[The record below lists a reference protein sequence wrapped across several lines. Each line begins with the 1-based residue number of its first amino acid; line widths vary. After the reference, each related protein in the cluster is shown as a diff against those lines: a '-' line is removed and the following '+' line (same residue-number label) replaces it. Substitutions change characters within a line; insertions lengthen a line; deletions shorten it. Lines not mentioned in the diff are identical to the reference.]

1 MLISFFFSIFAP
13 DFEKQIY
20 MKKIFSFVT
29 TIFFAL
35 CVFAETEFTFTS
47 AADLNQTKDGITVL
61 MAQGGNASNGPEF
74 KNPFYLEEYHPEMRL
89 YAKNTI
95 TVSGSNLTNIQ
106 LVFAKSNASG
116 KEYAGL
122 SASVGTLTSG
132 GTSAD
137 ATDWKVDKWTGN
149 ATNITFTLGDKGQR
163 QIQRIVI
170 DGAPIVIIPEEEQL
184 PTEADLNDTY
194 IYAEPTA
201 VSPKDTTVLKKE
213 YAFIDNNILV
223 HCTQG
228 SILKENKTEG
238 SEYPAYFNVN
248 ENQQLTF
255 TATQAI
261 QKIEIDGYLR
271 KAFTATCDKGN
282 MSTKASE
289 DFEVEL
295 DNAVVITGIKANSVT
310 LTCAKQLRCFE
321 VRVYFKEGE
330 TGLDNVQ
337 GDNGQWTKV
346 MKDGILYLM
355 YAGRMYDVRGEKIGD
370 W

>member
-1 MLISFFFSIFAP
+1 
-13 DFEKQIY
+13 
-20 MKKIFSFVT
+20 MKKIFSFL
-29 TIFFAL
+29 TILFFAH

-61 MAQGGNASNGPEF
+61 LAQGGNASNGPEF

-116 KEYAGL
+116 KEYATL

-137 ATDWKVDKWTGN
+137 ATDWQVDKWTGN
-149 ATNITFTLGDKGQR
+149 ATIVTFTLGDKGQR

-170 DGAPIVIIPEEEQL
+170 DGAPIIITPEEELL
-184 PTEADLNDTY
+184 PTEADLKSTY
-194 IYAEPTA
+194 VYAEPTI
-201 VSPKDTTVLKKE
+201 VGVKDTTVLKKE
-213 YAFIDNNILV
+213 YAFVDNNILV

-228 SILKENKTEG
+228 SILKENKTPGE
-238 SEYPAYFNVN
+238 EYPAYFNVN
-248 ENQQLTF
+248 ENQQLTL

-271 KAFTATCDKGN
+271 KAFTATCDKGS
-282 MSTKASE
+282 MVTKANE

-295 DNAVVITGIKANSVT
+295 DNVVVISEIKSTSVT
-310 LTCAKQLRCFE
+310 INCDKQLRCFE
-321 VRVYFKEGE
+321 VRVYFKEEE
-330 TGLDNVQ
+330 TVIENIPS
-337 GDNGQWTKV
+337 DNGQWTKV
-346 MKDGILYLM
+346 MKDGVLYLM
-355 YAGRMYDVRGEKIGD
+355 YEGRMYDVRGGKIGD

>member
-1 MLISFFFSIFAP
+1 
-13 DFEKQIY
+13 
-20 MKKIFSFVT
+20 MKKIFSLL
-29 TIFFAL
+29 TILFFAL
-35 CVFAETEFTFTS
+35 WAFAETEFTFTS
-47 AADLNQTKDGITVL
+47 AADLSQTKDGITISL
-61 MAQGGNASNGPEF
+61 AQGSNTSNGPTF
-74 KNPFYLEEYHPEMRL
+74 QNPFYLEEYHPEMRL

-122 SASVGTLTSG
+122 SASTGTLSSG

-137 ATDWKVDKWTGN
+137 ATDRKVDSWKGS
-149 ATNITFTLGDKGQR
+149 ATIVVFTLGDKGQR
-163 QIQRIVI
+163 QIQRILI
-170 DGAPIVIIPEEEQL
+170 DGAPIEITPEEELL
-184 PTEADLNDTY
+184 PSEADLKSTY
-194 IYAEPTA
+194 VYAEPTI
-201 VSPKDTTVLKKE
+201 VGVKDTTVLKKE

-248 ENQQLTF
+248 ENQALIF

-271 KAFTATCDKGN
+271 KAFTASCDKGT
-282 MSTKASE
+282 MVTKASE

-295 DNAVVITGIKANSVT
+295 DNAIVITGIKSTSVT
-310 LTCAKQLRCFE
+310 LNCDKQLRCFE

-330 TGLDNVQ
+330 TGLEEVQRNHVPYTKVIENGVLYLVYKGTKYNVQ
-337 GDNGQWTKV
+337 GKV
-346 MKDGILYLM
+346 I
-355 YAGRMYDVRGEKIGD
+355 EN
-370 W
+370 